1 MKLSTL
7 STLSAVTLLALTA
20 AACDPSD
27 NLADKQMSELTDDEF
42 LEFCEGF
49 EAELDADTIEG
60 QRRAD
65 CLATVDCEA
74 SATAVEDCAAA
85 SDDPVLECDVPGPD
99 DPERACELTVAEVD
113 ACMHVFIG
121 QVAAWADVTCATD
134 PTDYPAF
141 QDITEFPECDIV
153 VETCPELFEVDQQ
166 AAR

>member
-7 STLSAVTLLALTA
+7 STLSRGPPSSRSRA

-65 CLATVDCEA
+65 CLATVDCGGQRDGGRGLCGR
-74 SATAVEDCAAA
+74 VGR
-85 SDDPVLECDVPGPD
+85 PG
-99 DPERACELTVAEVD
+99 
-113 ACMHVFIG
+113 
-121 QVAAWADVTCATD
+121 
-134 PTDYPAF
+134 
-141 QDITEFPECDIV
+141 
-153 VETCPELFEVDQQ
+153 
-166 AAR
+166 ARV